1 MQNRSINLEFIY
13 QQIYLLLSGERTE
26 WLGPWARTLGDIV
39 WWLLVASI
47 PILLFVIF
55 RLVRKTNAI
64 YALTLEEQRAKES
77 AAQAAATGRVSAAAL
92 AWQKIMARLE
102 SASEAEWKAAV
113 LEADKMLEELVA
125 QLYPHL
131 GESLGERLKKVE
143 PSDFPDLDA
152 AWAAHK
158 VRNQIAHEANY
169 QLSARG
175 AGKLQ
180 KGFHQFPI
188 SLGAD
193 DGI

>member
-47 PILLFVIF
+47 PILLFAFF

-64 YALTLEEQRAKES
+64 YALTLEEQRAKET
-77 AAQAAATGRVSAAAL
+77 AAQAVATGRVSAAAQ

-169 QLSARG
+169 QLSARE
-175 AGKLQ
+175 ARAALENYKKVFTSFQYL
-180 KGFHQFPI
+180 
-188 SLGAD
+188 
-193 DGI
+193 

>member
-47 PILLFVIF
+47 PILLFAFF

-64 YALTLEEQRAKES
+64 YALTLEEQRAKETA
-77 AAQAAATGRVSAAAL
+77 AAQ

-169 QLSARG
+169 QLSARE
-175 AGKLQ
+175 ARAALENYKKVFTSFQYL
-180 KGFHQFPI
+180 
-188 SLGAD
+188 
-193 DGI
+193 